1 MLDRIGMR
9 DVLKTRLGWDVPTS
23 LPKPDWK
30 TWREKGEKDS
40 GIDVASYY
48 SSTSPEVCRAVRGF
62 VCKRPIINPSTNH
75 SHS

>member
-9 DVLKTRLGWDVPTS
+9 DVLKSRLGWNTPST

-40 GIDVASYY
+40 GIDVATYY
-48 SSTSPEVCRAVRGF
+48 SSVPPEICRSLRGF
-62 VCKRPIINPSTNH
+62 VCKRPIVSQPTNLYA
-75 SHS
+75 